1 MTKAKANPEFL
12 KFVFLVLYS
21 KVAMETG
28 KELNYLLFLYMP
40 YLLFSILMLKWETE
54 EVGFYIFISL

>member
-1 MTKAKANPEFL
+1 MLKVSMTKAKANPEFL
-12 KFVFLVLYS
+12 EFIFLVLYS

-40 YLLFSILMLKWETE
+40 YLLFS
-54 EVGFYIFISL
+54 YSDA